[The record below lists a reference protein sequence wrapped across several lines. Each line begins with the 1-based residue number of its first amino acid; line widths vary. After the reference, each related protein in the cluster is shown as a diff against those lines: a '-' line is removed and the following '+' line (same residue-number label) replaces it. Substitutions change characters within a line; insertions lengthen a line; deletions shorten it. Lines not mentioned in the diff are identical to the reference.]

1 MDLMTNFDN
10 LINASGLDNAAIDR
24 LRNVF
29 SDAQNKMEKLTH
41 ELAYYRRIRYGRTRE
56 AFNVNSPQLSL
67 FEEVWDEDVAAIEA
81 EVQKISKY
89 ANKPRAQAGRQA
101 LPKDL
106 PRIEYRHEPE
116 SKQCQNCQRDL
127 VLVREDIT
135 EKLDVEPAQFFV
147 QRHIR
152 PQYACRCCEQIIS
165 APTAPAIIEGGLASE
180 GLLAWIAI
188 QKFADHLPLYRIH
201 QIAQRSGVNLAT
213 STLASWVGQTGVAL
227 QPLADRLA
235 ELLKQNPVLHADET
249 PVQQLDPG
257 SGKTKRAYLWAYRS
271 NDLDAAQHRIIVFDY
286 QTSRSGV
293 HAQAFLDQWQGHLM
307 VDDYAGYKALFKD
320 NVTELACLAHMR
332 RKFFDVYCANN
343 SSIAEQALAYI
354 NELYAIEKD
363 GVNLNAHARLELRQ
377 QRALPIVRT
386 WHNWLNDK
394 RKNTAP
400 GSAIFKAIEYSLKRW
415 TAFERYVHNGLLPID
430 NNPAEN
436 SIRPIAIGKKNWL
449 FAGSQR
455 AGIRAAAIQS
465 LIATAKLNGLDP
477 YAWLKSTLEKL
488 PTHPNHLIDE
498 LLPFNS
504 NPSS

>member
-1 MDLMTNFDN
+1 
-10 LINASGLDNAAIDR
+10 
-24 LRNVF
+24 
-29 SDAQNKMEKLTH
+29 
-41 ELAYYRRIRYGRTRE
+41 
-56 AFNVNSPQLSL
+56 
-67 FEEVWDEDVAAIEA
+67 
-81 EVQKISKY
+81 
-89 ANKPRAQAGRQA
+89 
-101 LPKDL
+101 
-106 PRIEYRHEPE
+106 
-116 SKQCQNCQRDL
+116 
-127 VLVREDIT
+127 
-135 EKLDVEPAQFFV
+135 
-147 QRHIR
+147 
-152 PQYACRCCEQIIS
+152 
-165 APTAPAIIEGGLASE
+165 
-180 GLLAWIAI
+180 
-188 QKFADHLPLYRIH
+188 
-201 QIAQRSGVNLAT
+201 
-213 STLASWVGQTGVAL
+213 
-227 QPLADRLA
+227 LADRLA

-449 FAGSQR
+449 
-455 AGIRAAAIQS
+455 
-465 LIATAKLNGLDP
+465 
-477 YAWLKSTLEKL
+477 
-488 PTHPNHLIDE
+488 
-498 LLPFNS
+498 LLG
-504 NPSS
+504 